1 MFIYKQKVQQETTCG
16 AGITRKDTICPDI
29 IKVLSSRR
37 AQQSSPAYSQHTQ
50 QGNLRLCPNAK
61 LAANSR
67 KTHPEDVVTLG
78 ASPRYLQALRAPH
91 DFALLRLFGCLWQLM
106 IQQT

>member
-1 MFIYKQKVQQETTCG
+1 MKRLV
-16 AGITRKDTICPDI
+16 
-29 IKVLSSRR
+29 VLVLLERTQYALTSSKYYPVGGP
-37 AQQSSPAYSQHTQ
+37 SSHPRPIVNTQ

-91 DFALLRLFGCLWQLM
+91 DFALLRLLGCLWQLM